1 MSALDVAAAVAVM
14 AGALIQSATG
24 FGFAL
29 VAAPLLFA
37 ATSPEH
43 AVGLSLV
50 LAAEVNLLTLFGE
63 GRAAEPLVP
72 ESRGALLFAV
82 PGAVAGVVVLRSL
95 SPTALQVAVTVGVL
109 ATLALRRVQRYR
121 HYKPGG
127 VHLAAAGLAAGAL
140 TTSTT
145 TNGPP
150 LVLYLLGRSARPSQ
164 VRDTLVLCFLGLS
177 LIGALA
183 LVATGTFHAAP
194 NPAALAALVPLVLA
208 GHLAGRRLFA
218 SLSDARYETALTAL
232 LLATALA
239 GLLLALL

>member
-1 MSALDVAAAVAVM
+1 VSALDVAAALAVM

-29 VAAPLLFA
+29 VAAPLIFA
-37 ATSPEH
+37 ATTPER
-43 AVGLSLV
+43 AVGLIIV
-50 LAAEVNLLTLFGE
+50 LGAEVNLLTLFSE
-63 GRAAEPLVP
+63 SRAAEPLTA
-72 ESRGALLFAV
+72 EARGLLLCSI
-82 PGAVAGVVVLRSL
+82 PGAVAGVLVLRSL

-109 ATLALRRVQRYR
+109 TSLALRRIQRHRRYG
-121 HYKPGG
+121 PGG
-127 VHLAAAGLAAGAL
+127 VRLAAAGLAAGAL

-150 LVLYLLGRSARPSQ
+150 LVLYLLGRGARPGQ
-164 VRDTLVLCFLGLS
+164 VRDTLVVCFLGLS

-194 NPAALAALVPLVLA
+194 DPLALAALVPLVLV

-218 SLSDARYETALTAL
+218 RLSDARYETALTGL
-232 LLATALA
+232 LLGTALA
-239 GLLLALL
+239 GLLLAVL

>member
-1 MSALDVAAAVAVM
+1 VSALDIAAALAVT

-37 ATSPEH
+37 ATTPER
-43 AVGLSLV
+43 AVGLMIV

-63 GRAAEPLVP
+63 RRSAEPLTA
-72 ESRGALLFAV
+72 ESRGLLLFSA
-82 PGAVAGVVVLRSL
+82 PGAVAGVLVLRSL
-95 SPTALQVAVTVGVL
+95 SATALQVAVTVGVL
-109 ATLALRRVQRYR
+109 ASLALRRIHRHR
-121 HYKPGG
+121 HYGPGG
-127 VHLAAAGLAAGAL
+127 VRLAAAGLAAGAL

-150 LVLYLLGRSARPSQ
+150 LVLYLLGRAARPTQ
-164 VRDTLVLCFLGLS
+164 VRDTLVVCFLGLS
-177 LIGALA
+177 VIGALA
-183 LVATGTFHAAP
+183 LVATGTLHAAP
-194 NPAALAALVPLVLA
+194 SPLALAGLVPLVVA

-218 SLSDARYETALTAL
+218 GLSDERYETALTAL

-239 GLLLALL
+239 GLLLAIF